1 MPVILV
7 LGQDCKFQ
15 NKAELHSDITSQ
27 KKKKGKQGG
36 GKGERK
42 QGGGKGRGRG
52 AQQNRTEQN
61 RRISNPIGK
70 TYF

>member
-15 NKAELHSDITSQ
+15 NKAELHSDIPSQ
-27 KKKKGKQGG
+27 KKKKKKKRGG
-36 GKGERK
+36 GNRV
-42 QGGGKGRGRG
+42 GGREGRG